1 MRIITVINS
10 VSNDIKEVNL
20 GNSRTKK
27 REGSEAESSFGD
39 MVNYL
44 KNSSGEEYFKT
55 LERKKDIPVEL
66 SGSSLAGDLSEDES
80 QDSNVDNSYIGDL
93 VNALDYFLVRKIIG
107 SEYENGKES
116 IPETIFQEV
125 SKLHSLMKNGDYEI
139 EELLAQLEE
148 TSHNEGFMELIKKLT
163 SSDEVETLSD
173 YPTGDIL
180 SSYTEE
186 KKNIS
191 INSSEISGILNKVL
205 KSTDKQ
211 QGLEGQWNKETFMSN
226 QKYSRDEELSFTT
239 SEIKT
244 LSDMGEEKSTS
255 KDVTFLKSL
264 LLEKDN
270 AKGNYYGVIQRAPI
284 ESNYSSLI
292 ESPVI
297 NGKTLQED
305 LIKVINYASKGN
317 IQEIS
322 VKINPEELGSIIV
335 RLTLEDNSLKAKVRV
350 SSEETYKL
358 LINSI
363 GELNNT
369 LKAGEIKIQE
379 VEISLFSEEG
389 FYYSEESRS
398 NDYGGNDRNTNKH
411 SSFANDS
418 LSKRDEEVINPSDI
432 LIEGTINSLV

>member
-1 MRIITVINS
+1 MRIITAINS
-10 VSNDIKEVNL
+10 ISNEIKEVNL
-20 GNSRTKK
+20 GNSKIRKG
-27 REGSEAESSFGD
+27 EGKEAESSFAD

-44 KNSSGEEYFKT
+44 KNSNGEECFKT
-55 LERKKDIPVEL
+55 LERKKDTSVEL

-80 QDSNVDNSYIGDL
+80 QDGNVDNSYMGDL
-93 VNALDYFLVRKIIG
+93 ANALNFFLVRNIFG
-107 SEYENGKES
+107 SEFEKVKEI

-125 SKLHSLMKNGDYEI
+125 SKLDSLIKSGNYEI

-148 TSHNEGFMELIKKLT
+148 TSHKEGFIELIKKLT
-163 SSDEVETLSD
+163 SFDEVEALSG

-180 SSYTEE
+180 SSYTDE
-186 KKNIS
+186 KRNIS
-191 INSSEISGILNKVL
+191 LNSSEISGILNKVL
-205 KSTDKQ
+205 KNTNEQ
-211 QGLEGQWNKETFMSN
+211 QGLESRLNKEKIMSN
-226 QKYSRDEELSFTT
+226 QKYSRDEELSFST
-239 SEIKT
+239 SEIKN
-244 LSDMGEEKSTS
+244 LSDMGEENSTT

-264 LLEKDN
+264 LLENDN

-292 ESPVI
+292 EVPVI
-297 NGKTLQED
+297 SGKTLQED

-335 RLTLEDNSLKAKVRV
+335 RLTLEENSLKAKVRV

-358 LINSI
+358 LINNI

-389 FYYSEESRS
+389 FYYSEENRS

-411 SSFANDS
+411 SSFINES